1 MSEIISQDIQDK
13 LVAKVQ
19 YAKTAIVS
27 SDSKEKK
34 RLHMTCALYF
44 VF

>member
-1 MSEIISQDIQDK
+1 MSEIISQDN

-19 YAKTAIVS
+19 YAKTAVVS
-27 SDSKEKK
+27 SDSQKTAPKG
-34 RLHMTCALYF
+34 LHMTCALYF